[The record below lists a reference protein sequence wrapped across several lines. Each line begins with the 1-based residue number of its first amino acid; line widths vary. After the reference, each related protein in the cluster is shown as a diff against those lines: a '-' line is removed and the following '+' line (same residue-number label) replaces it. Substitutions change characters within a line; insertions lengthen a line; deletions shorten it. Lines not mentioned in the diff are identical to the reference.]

1 MIAKCSTS
9 KYPFLFYPG
18 YGLGKQFTQ
27 HHEVTT
33 KETTQE
39 SEQDIAGDDTRH
51 LVSGEHFISYKC

>member
-1 MIAKCSTS
+1 MFS
-9 KYPFLFYPG
+9 PG

-39 SEQDIAGDDTRH
+39 SEQDVAGDDTRH
-51 LVSGEHFISYKC
+51 LVSGEDFIWHKFWECSKYRLT